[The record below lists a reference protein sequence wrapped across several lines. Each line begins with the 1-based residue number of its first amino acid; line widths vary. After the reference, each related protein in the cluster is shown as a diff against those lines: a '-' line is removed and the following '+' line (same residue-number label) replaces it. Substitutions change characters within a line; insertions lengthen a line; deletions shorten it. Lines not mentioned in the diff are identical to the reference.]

1 MCLGAGNGKVA
12 YCYSCTTLI
21 ANLCRVYL
29 RVDRRRLRFLKLDD
43 PLFHMVALTPLS
55 HFLQVIILAMFFCQ
69 DPESY
74 FYITF
79 FAEKTQTSRGRL
91 IILPENKN
99 LEDKVLLEGTHFYAG
114 PRFFYDRIVN
124 KIEKLCMG
132 E

>member
-1 MCLGAGNGKVA
+1 MF
-12 YCYSCTTLI
+12 
-21 ANLCRVYL
+21 ANLSGVYL
-29 RVDRRRLRFLKLDD
+29 RVDRRHLRFLKLDD

-124 KIEKLCMG
+124 KVEKLCMV